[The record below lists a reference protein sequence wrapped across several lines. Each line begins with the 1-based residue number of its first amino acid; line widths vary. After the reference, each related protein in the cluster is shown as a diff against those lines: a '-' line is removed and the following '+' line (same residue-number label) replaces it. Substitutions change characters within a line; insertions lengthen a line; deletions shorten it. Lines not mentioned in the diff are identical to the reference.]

1 MVVLRYGPE
10 AKAAL
15 YCVQKQMRSGF
26 AKELYVR
33 FVKTNHGY
41 KFARA

>member
-1 MVVLRYGPE
+1 MAALRYGLE
-10 AKAAL
+10 EKAAL
-15 YCVQKQMRSGF
+15 YCVQKQMQSGF